1 MTVRVSPVNWLPH
14 GGCRNLLCGLSAVAG
29 ILGQE
34 LLGRTP
40 EWYNVGATEQ
50 FMPQSALLA
59 IEFFV
64 LGHFEV
70 KRYQG
75 WNKHKTVSNPSA
87 PPG

>member
-1 MTVRVSPVNWLPH
+1 M
-14 GGCRNLLCGLSAVAG
+14 SAVAG
-29 ILGQE
+29 IMGQE

-75 WNKHKTVSNPSA
+75 WNKHKTVSTLHSVARDPLLVDVTLMRQA
-87 PPG
+87 CI